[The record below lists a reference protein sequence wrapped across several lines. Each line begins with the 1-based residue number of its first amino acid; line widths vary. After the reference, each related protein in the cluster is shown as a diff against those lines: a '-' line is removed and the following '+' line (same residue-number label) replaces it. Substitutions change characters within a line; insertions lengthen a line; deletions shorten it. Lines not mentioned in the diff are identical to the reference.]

1 MIYKETSQ
9 PNQKEQF
16 TAVMRKQLT
25 CWDCISLKCKHIT
38 NNINER
44 IWTFVSH
51 LLKLIHVCTVQLTT
65 PLRTN
70 KKAINFATF
79 YMQLSK

>member
-51 LLKLIHVCTVQLTT
+51 LLK
-65 PLRTN
+65 
-70 KKAINFATF
+70 
-79 YMQLSK
+79 

>member
-25 CWDCISLKCKHIT
+25 YWDCISLKCKHIT
-38 NNINER
+38 NNINE
-44 IWTFVSH
+44 
-51 LLKLIHVCTVQLTT
+51 QYQ
-65 PLRTN
+65 RTN
-70 KKAINFATF
+70 LDFRQSFIKINTCV
-79 YMQLSK
+79 YSTIDNSTENK